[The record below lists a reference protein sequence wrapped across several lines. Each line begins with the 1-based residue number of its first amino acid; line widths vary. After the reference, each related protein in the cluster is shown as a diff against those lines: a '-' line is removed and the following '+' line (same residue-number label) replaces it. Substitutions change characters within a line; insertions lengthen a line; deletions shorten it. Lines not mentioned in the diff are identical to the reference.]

1 MEKKRVLI
9 VEDEMIVAQDIR
21 YAVETCGYAVV
32 AVVHSGEE
40 AIEWA
45 AKSHP
50 DLVLMDIML
59 EKDMDGLEAAEK
71 IHSNLDIPIV
81 FLTAFAN
88 DQTLQSAKISEPY
101 GYLIKPFIEREL
113 KATLEMAFYKHE
125 TEQELRKSK
134 EKYKNI
140 FENIQDVY
148 FEVDMIG
155 NILEISPS
163 IKSITEYERED
174 LIGKSIYDLFTDKKK
189 WQEFYG
195 ILLKKNKVCDFEI
208 NLKDKS
214 GKDIIGSITSRLL
227 KKDKSSRIVAS
238 LRDITEHKNMEN
250 HLLRAERLAGVG
262 QLAAGIAHEI
272 RNPLGNISSSIQFCL
287 SKYDPPQQIKQFLE
301 IIQRNSDNANNIIKG
316 LLDFATPREI
326 KLEKNSITKVLN
338 EAIRLVKNRCEEDG
352 VQIIKDFASN
362 LPQIMFD
369 EKWMEQSFLNLIL
382 NAKEAMSDGGTLK
395 IKNYIKKKEIVIV
408 FTDTGI
414 GIKQENMMKV
424 FDPFFTTKDD
434 GTGLG
439 LSLVYQIINTHNGKI
454 SIESTEGKG
463 TDISLYLPILIN
475 EKE

>member
-1 MEKKRVLI
+1 MKKKRILI

-21 YAVETCGYAVV
+21 HSVEACGYTVV
-32 AVVHSGEE
+32 NVVHSGEE
-40 AIEWA
+40 AIESA
-45 AKSHP
+45 TKSHP

-59 EKDMDGLEAAEK
+59 EKGMDGLEAAEK
-71 IHSNLDIPIV
+71 IHSNLDIPII
-81 FLTAFAN
+81 FLTAYAN
-88 DQTLQSAKISEPY
+88 DQTLQSAKMSEPF

-125 TEQELRKSK
+125 IEQELRKNK

-148 FEVDMIG
+148 FEVDMNG

-163 IKSITEYERED
+163 IKSITEYKRED
-174 LIGKSIYDLFTDKKK
+174 LIGKSIYDLFTDKEK

-195 ILLKKNKVCDFEI
+195 TLLKKNEVYNFEI

-227 KKDKSSRIVAS
+227 KDHKSSRIVAS
-238 LRDITEHKNMEN
+238 LSNITEHKKMEK

-316 LLDFATPREI
+316 LLDFATPQEI
-326 KLEKNSITKVLN
+326 SQEKNSITKVLN
-338 EAIRLVKNRCEEDG
+338 NAIKLVKNRCEESG
-352 VQIIKDFASN
+352 VKMIKDFTPD

-369 EKWMEQSFLNLIL
+369 EKWLEQSFLNFIL
-382 NAKEAMSDGGTLK
+382 NAKEAMPDGGTLT
-395 IKNYIKKKEIVIV
+395 IKTYIEEKEIVVV
-408 FTDTGI
+408 FSDTGI
-414 GIKQENMMKV
+414 GIPKENMQKV

-439 LSLVYQIINTHNGKI
+439 LSLVHQIINAHKGKI
-454 SIESTEGKG
+454 DIESTEGKG

-475 EKE
+475 KE

>member
-1 MEKKRVLI
+1 LEKKRVLI

-21 YAVETCGYAVV
+21 RAVEACGYAIVN
-32 AVVHSGEE
+32 VVHSGEKAVE
-40 AIEWA
+40 SAL
-45 AKSHP
+45 KSNP
-50 DLVLMDIML
+50 DIVLMDIML
-59 EKDMDGLEAAEK
+59 EKGMDGLEAAEK

-81 FLTAFAN
+81 FLTAYAN
-88 DQTLQSAKISEPY
+88 DQTLQSAKGAEPF

-125 TEQELRKSK
+125 IEQELRKNK

-148 FEVDMIG
+148 FEVDMNG
-155 NILEISPS
+155 NIHEISPS
-163 IKSITEYERED
+163 IKSITEYKRED
-174 LIGKSIYDLFTDKKK
+174 LIGKSIYDLFTDKEK
-189 WQEFYG
+189 WQKFYG
-195 ILLKKNKVCDFEI
+195 ILLKKNKVYNFEI
-208 NLKDKS
+208 NFKDKS
-214 GKDIIGSITSRLL
+214 GKDIFGSITSRLI
-227 KKDKSSRIVAS
+227 KDDKSSRIVAS
-238 LRDITEHKNMEN
+238 LRNITEHKKMEK

-326 KLEKNSITKVLN
+326 NRKKNSITKVLN
-338 EAIRLVKNRCEEDG
+338 NAIKLVKNRCEESG
-352 VQIIKDFASN
+352 VQIIKDFTLD

-369 EKWMEQSFLNLIL
+369 EKWMEQSFLNFIL
-382 NAKEAMSDGGTLK
+382 NAKEAMPDGGTLTMK
-395 IKNYIKKKEIVIV
+395 TYIEENEIAVV
-408 FTDTGI
+408 FSDTGI
-414 GIKQENMMKV
+414 GIPKENLKKV

-439 LSLVYQIINTHNGKI
+439 LSLVYQIINAHDGKI
-454 SIESTEGKG
+454 DIRSTEGKG
-463 TDISLYLPILIN
+463 TNVLLYLPFFN
-475 EKE
+475 K

>member
-1 MEKKRVLI
+1 LEKKRILI

-21 YAVETCGYAVV
+21 HAVEACGYTVV
-32 AVVHSGEE
+32 AVIHSGEE

-71 IHSNLDIPIV
+71 IHSSLDIPII
-81 FLTAFAN
+81 FLTAYAN
-88 DQTLQSAKISEPY
+88 DQTLQSAKISEPF

-113 KATLEMAFYKHE
+113 KATLEIAFYKHE
-125 TEQELRKSK
+125 LEQELRKSK
-134 EKYKNI
+134 KKYKNI

-148 FEVDMIG
+148 FEVDMNG

-163 IKSITEYERED
+163 IKSITEHEREY
-174 LIGKSIYDLFTDKKK
+174 LIGKSIYELFTDKKK

-195 ILLKKNKVCDFEI
+195 ILLKKNRVCDFDI

-214 GKDIIGSITSRLL
+214 GKDVIGSITSRLL
-227 KKDKSSRIVAS
+227 KDDKSSRIVAS
-238 LRDITEHKNMEN
+238 LRDITEHRKMEK
-250 HLLRAERLAGVG
+250 HLLRTERLAGVG

-287 SKYDPPQQIKQFLE
+287 RKYDPPQQIKQFLE

-326 KLEKNSITKVLN
+326 KLEKNSIIKVLN
-338 EAIRLVKNRCEEDG
+338 NAIGLVKKRCEKDG
-352 VQIIKDFASN
+352 VQLKKDFASE

-369 EKWMEQSFLNLIL
+369 EKWLEQSFLNLIL
-382 NAKEAMSDGGTLK
+382 NAKEAMPGGGALT
-395 IKNYIKKKEIVIV
+395 IKTYNKEKEILVV
-408 FTDTGI
+408 FSDTGI
-414 GIKQENMMKV
+414 GIKQENLKKI

-454 SIESTEGKG
+454 DIKSTEGKG
-463 TDISLYLPILIN
+463 TDISLYLPVLMN

>member
-1 MEKKRVLI
+1 LEKKRVLI

-21 YAVETCGYAVV
+21 HAVEACGHDVV
-32 AVVHSGEE
+32 DVVHSGEN
-40 AIEWA
+40 AIESA
-45 AKSHP
+45 TKSHP

-59 EKDMDGLEAAEK
+59 EKGMDGLEAAEK
-71 IHSNLDIPIV
+71 IHSSLDIPIV
-81 FLTAFAN
+81 FLTAYAN
-88 DQTLQSAKISEPY
+88 DQTLQSAKISEPF

-125 TEQELRKSK
+125 IEQELRKSK
-134 EKYKNI
+134 EKYKDI
-140 FENIQDVY
+140 FENIQDVF
-148 FEVDMIG
+148 FEVDMNG

-163 IKSITEYERED
+163 IKSITEHERED
-174 LIGKSIYDLFTDKKK
+174 LIGKSIYDLFTDKNK

-195 ILLKKNKVCDFEI
+195 ILLRKNKVCDFEI
-208 NLKDKS
+208 NFKDKS
-214 GKDIIGSITSRLL
+214 GKDVIGSITSRLL
-227 KKDKSSRIVAS
+227 KDGKSSRIVAS
-238 LRDITEHKNMEN
+238 LRNITEHKNMEK

-326 KLEKNSITKVLN
+326 KLEKNYITKVLN
-338 EAIRLVKNRCEEDG
+338 NAIRLVKNRCEKDG
-352 VQIIKDFASN
+352 VQLKKDFTSD

-369 EKWMEQSFLNLIL
+369 EKWLEQSFLNLIL
-382 NAKEAMSDGGTLK
+382 NAKEAMPGGGTLT
-395 IKNYIKKKEIVIV
+395 IKTYIQEKEIVVV
-408 FTDTGI
+408 FSDTGI
-414 GIKQENMMKV
+414 GIPKENLQKI

-439 LSLVYQIINTHNGKI
+439 LSFVYQIINAHNGKI
-454 SIESTEGKG
+454 DIESTEGKG
-463 TDISLYLPILIN
+463 TDISLYLPALIN
-475 EKE
+475 KKE

>member
-1 MEKKRVLI
+1 MEKRRILI

-21 YAVETCGYAVV
+21 HAVEACGYTVV
-32 AVVHSGEE
+32 AVIHSGEE

-71 IHSNLDIPIV
+71 IHSSLDIPII
-81 FLTAFAN
+81 FLTAYAN
-88 DQTLQSAKISEPY
+88 DQTLQSAKISEPF

-113 KATLEMAFYKHE
+113 KATLEIAFYKHE
-125 TEQELRKSK
+125 LEQELRNSK
-134 EKYKNI
+134 KKYKNI

-148 FEVDMIG
+148 FEVDMNG

-163 IKSITEYERED
+163 IKSITEHEREY
-174 LIGKSIYDLFTDKKK
+174 LIGKSIYELFRDKKK

-214 GKDIIGSITSRLL
+214 GKDVIGSITSRLL
-227 KKDKSSRIVAS
+227 KDDKSSRIVAS
-238 LRDITEHKNMEN
+238 LRDITEHRKMER
-250 HLLRAERLAGVG
+250 HLLRTERLAGVG

-301 IIQRNSDNANNIIKG
+301 IIQRNSENANNIIKG

-326 KLEKNSITKVLN
+326 KLEKNSIIKVLN
-338 EAIRLVKNRCEEDG
+338 NTVGLVKKRCEKDG
-352 VQIIKDFASN
+352 VQLKKDFTSE
-362 LPQIMFD
+362 LPEIMFD
-369 EKWMEQSFLNLIL
+369 EKWLEQSFLNLIL
-382 NAKEAMSDGGTLK
+382 NAKEAMPGGGTLT
-395 IKNYIKKKEIVIV
+395 IKTYNKEKGILVV
-408 FTDTGI
+408 FSDAGI
-414 GIKQENMMKV
+414 GIKQENLKKV

-439 LSLVYQIINTHNGKI
+439 LSLAYQIINAHNGKI
-454 SIESTEGKG
+454 DIESTEGKG
-463 TDISLYLPILIN
+463 TDISLYLPV
-475 EKE
+475 